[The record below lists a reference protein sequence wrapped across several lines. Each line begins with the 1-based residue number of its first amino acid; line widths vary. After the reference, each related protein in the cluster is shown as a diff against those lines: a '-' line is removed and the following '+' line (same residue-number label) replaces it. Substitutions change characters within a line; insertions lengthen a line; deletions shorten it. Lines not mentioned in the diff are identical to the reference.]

1 MQSIKARPLPFNDLD
16 QNGHLTP
23 PIYIRGDE
31 SFHWEEDENGY
42 TIIEDPNYIPK
53 KGRRKRVYAN
63 IRDDGK
69 LFSTGIDFKEAV
81 IKNKNKLDGLAKHI
95 KPSEQIRRTHCGPF
109 CESGALN
116 KTIGRALPIDN
127 RRNHEENANRRR
139 LLSNQSSLKN
149 LVLLIRF
156 ADHENRVLPPP
167 SHYKL
172 LMSGLAGPGTI
183 APTGSVNDVF
193 MANSYGSFQLDST
206 VTEWITVSRTEAYC
220 ADGKS
225 GLGPRI
231 FEVSLFIE
239 AKLTKPCDFYLLC
252 DYFHLI
258 SDTRLFVKHW
268 TSLMQIQQSI

>member
-1 MQSIKARPLPFNDLD
+1 MQSIKASPLPFYDLD

-31 SFHWEEDENGY
+31 SFHWEEDEDGY
-42 TIIEDPNYIPK
+42 TIIEDPNYISK

-63 IRDDGK
+63 IRDGK
-69 LFSTGIDFKEAV
+69 LFNSGIDFIEGV
-81 IKNKNKLDGLAKHI
+81 RRNKHKLDGLAKHL

-109 CESGALN
+109 CESGAFN
-116 KTIGRALPIDN
+116 KTTSQALPIDN
-127 RRNHEENANRRR
+127 RRNHDEHANRRR
-139 LLSNQSSLKN
+139 QLSNQSRLKN

-156 ADHENRVLPPP
+156 ADHNDRVLPPP

-172 LMSGLAGPGTI
+172 LMSGPAGPGTI

-193 MANSYGSFQLDST
+193 MANSYGSFQLEST

-231 FEVSLFIE
+231 FEVSIFIE
-239 AKLTKPCDFYLLC
+239 VM
-252 DYFHLI
+252 
-258 SDTRLFVKHW
+258 VKVPMIYSQCLA
-268 TSLMQIQQSI
+268 T